1 MIDAEPCVDT
11 IIDNIADTGPKM
23 KISKEIWETKYAAY
37 PGETHSDAM
46 SRIAKS
52 LEDNVEH
59 GKALYDILSTMRFL
73 PAGRIQA
80 GAGSSRKVTMMN
92 CFVSGVIEDSMQS
105 IMQRASEA
113 AETMR
118 MGGGI
123 GYDFSNIRP
132 RGDLIK
138 SMNSRAS
145 GPVSFMGIFDAIC
158 KTVASAGHRRG
169 AQMATLRV
177 SHPDI
182 EEFIDAKRDNDTL
195 TAFNIS
201 VAITDEFMNAVHQD
215 NTFDLTFEG
224 HVYKTVRARDL
235 WDKIML
241 STWDWAEPGVIFIDR
256 MNKEN
261 NVSYAQEIIS
271 TNPCSEIPLQAYGA
285 CLLGSF
291 NLVKYIR
298 DEELTNTKYL
308 DYIGLVNDIPH
319 VVRMMDN
326 VNDRTIYP
334 LPEQQAEALKFRRIG
349 IGVTGMANA
358 LELLGFTYGSDSYIQ
373 QQSSILRL
381 IRDCCYRSS
390 TELAGEK
397 GSFPLLNRDKF
408 LSSPFVLRLPS
419 DIREL
424 IKEHGIR
431 NSHLL
436 SLAPTGTISITA
448 DNVSSG
454 IEPVFSHS
462 YKRTIQTFDGPVVE
476 DVEDYAYHYYG
487 LKGKT
492 ANECSVMDHVKVAAH
507 AQRYVDQ
514 SISKTCNVGDDVTFE
529 EFKDVYLEAYHK
541 GCKGVTTF
549 RNAGKRYGV
558 LVNKPSTT
566 EATSDDEIDKT
577 PTACYINPTT
587 GKKECE

>member
-1 MIDAEPCVDT
+1 MTFDSYAPL
-11 IIDNIADTGPKM
+11 DNGPTM
-23 KISKEIWETKYAAY
+23 KISKEIWSTKYAAHEN
-37 PGETHSDAM
+37 ETHSEAM
-46 SRIAKS
+46 TRIAQGLS
-52 LEDNVEH
+52 DNPAHYE
-59 GKALYDILSTMRFL
+59 ALVDILSKMRFL

-80 GAGSSRKVTMMN
+80 GAGSGKKVTMMN

-105 IMQRASEA
+105 IMLRATEA

-169 AQMATLRV
+169 AQMATLLV

-182 EEFIDAKRDNDTL
+182 EEFIDAKRDNNTL

-201 VAITDEFMNAVHQD
+201 VAVTDDFMNAVQLD
-215 NTFDLTFEG
+215 TDFDLTFEG
-224 HVYKTVRARDL
+224 KVYKTVKARAL

-261 NVSYAQEIIS
+261 NVSYVQKIIS

-291 NLVKYIR
+291 NLVKYVQR
-298 DEELTNTKYL
+298 NAKTFDFSS
-308 DYIGLVNDIPH
+308 LVEDIPH

-326 VNDRTIYP
+326 VNDRTVYP
-334 LPEQQAEALKFRRIG
+334 LPEQRLEAMKFRRIG

-358 LELLGFTYGSDSYIQ
+358 LELLGCPYGSYAYLSLQSRILETIMIHSYLA
-373 QQSSILRL
+373 SV
-381 IRDCCYRSS
+381 
-390 TELAGEK
+390 ELAKEK
-397 GSFPLLNRDKF
+397 GSFPLLDKDKF
-408 LSSPFVLRLPS
+408 LASPFVSKLPECVKE
-419 DIREL
+419 R

-462 YKRTIQTFDGPVVE
+462 YNRTIQTFDGPIVE
-476 DVEDYAYHYYG
+476 AVEDYAFHYYNV
-487 LKGKT
+487 KGKT
-492 ANECSVMDHVKVAAH
+492 ADECSVMDHVRVAAY
-507 AQRYVDQ
+507 AQQYVDQ

-529 EFKDVYLEAYHK
+529 KFKDVYLYAYK
-541 GCKGVTTF
+541 MGCKGVTTF

-558 LVNKPSTT
+558 LTKPATT
-566 EATSDDEIDKT
+566 EPTSDDEIDKG